1 MNPVEEGVVFPCCSF
16 HCSVVLPYNT
26 LGIRKAAEPLR
37 SNGANAEPGVA
48 RPAKFS
54 PGAPWYEF

>member
-1 MNPVEEGVVFPCCSF
+1 MRAGGASGNLASMSMPCD
-16 HCSVVLPYNT
+16 T

-48 RPAKFS
+48 RPARFVWQWIS
-54 PGAPWYEF
+54 EF

>member
-1 MNPVEEGVVFPCCSF
+1 MDVPPAVLSMSRATPCD
-16 HCSVVLPYNT
+16 T

-54 PGAPWYEF
+54 PGAPCYVLVFFN